1 MYRLETTPDFE
12 KDFKSLEKDVA
23 GRVTKKIEWLAENP
37 EAIRFPLK
45 HAPKDLKGLQKYRIG
60 DYRVLLW
67 VDHGKRAIILYGVEH
82 RRSVYERL

>member
-1 MYRLETTPDFE
+1 MYRLEITPDFE

-23 GRVTKKIEWLAENP
+23 NRVTKKLEWLAQNP
-37 EAIRFPLK
+37 ETLRFPLK
-45 HAPKDLKGLQKYRIG
+45 HAPTDLKGLQKYRIG

-67 VDHGKRAIILYGVEH
+67 VDHGKKTIILYGVEH